1 MNKKILVF
9 SAGRTGST
17 VVWQSLREIAPKAE
31 KIHTAEM
38 IDYLSDSLDCIIVER
53 DPVTSFLSSVRCEI
67 FDGNTQ
73 RFLEGIASIDLTEFI
88 QIYRAKLAA
97 VQYVKEK
104 YKGRTLLLHYDDFN
118 NNYGYLFSQFEK
130 FLNISIDEADREK
143 IIKKTDRNSNLKIQ
157 STLTDFNSTDLDS
170 SIHGNHIATF
180 SEDQY
185 DFINLESQ
193 AILRKALGCEGC
205 PPIYPIQKVSDGVA
219 FKSSSSTN
227 CERWNV

>member
-1 MNKKILVF
+1 MSILMNKKILVF

-31 KIHTAEM
+31 KIHTVEM
-38 IDYLSDSLDCIIVER
+38 VDYLSDSLDCIIVER
-53 DPVTSFLSSVRCEI
+53 DPVTSFLSYVRCEV

-73 RFLEGIASIDLTEFI
+73 RFLECIAATPLTDLVN
-88 QIYRAKLAA
+88 IYKGKLSA
-97 VQYVKEK
+97 VEYVKEK

-118 NNYGYLFSQFEK
+118 NNYDYLFSQFEK
-130 FLNISIDEADREK
+130 FLNISIDEADRKK

-185 DFINLESQ
+185 DFINLENQ
-193 AILRKALGCEGC
+193 AILRKALVYKGC
-205 PPIYPIQKVSDGVA
+205 PSSYPIKPEHMLKPILKFNKQ
-219 FKSSSSTN
+219 
-227 CERWNV
+227 EQ

>member
-31 KIHTAEM
+31 KIHTVEM
-38 IDYLSDSLDCIIVER
+38 VDYLSDSLDCIIVER
-53 DPVTSFLSSVRCEI
+53 DPVTSFLSYVRCEV

-73 RFLEGIASIDLTEFI
+73 RFLECIAATPLTDLVN
-88 QIYRAKLAA
+88 IYKGKLSA
-97 VQYVKEK
+97 VEYVKEK

-118 NNYGYLFSQFEK
+118 NNYDYLFSQFEK
-130 FLNISIDEADREK
+130 FLNISIDEADRKK
-143 IIKKTDRNSNLKIQ
+143 IIKKTDRNSNLKTQ
-157 STLTDFNSTDLDS
+157 STLTDFNSTDPDT

-185 DFINLESQ
+185 SFINLESQ
-193 AILRKALGCEGC
+193 AILRKALVYKGC
-205 PPIYPIQKVSDGVA
+205 PPSYPIKPEHMLKPILKFNKQ
-219 FKSSSSTN
+219 
-227 CERWNV
+227 E